1 MTKINNV
8 LISDK
13 YAYGA
18 QLKKEENGNM
28 IYEVILARK
37 DKPGYLIDNTFPTG
51 TKKEIKE
58 VCRNLN
64 NMNLI
69 SEEEAMDIIL
79 SSIGAQM
86 RKENA

>member
-1 MTKINNV
+1 MTKIN
-8 LISDK
+8 

-28 IYEVILARK
+28 IYEVILARR
-37 DKPGYLIDNTFPTG
+37 DKPGYLVDKTLPTG
-51 TKKEIKE
+51 TKKIIEE

-64 NMNLI
+64 NNNFV

-86 RKENA
+86 RKEDA